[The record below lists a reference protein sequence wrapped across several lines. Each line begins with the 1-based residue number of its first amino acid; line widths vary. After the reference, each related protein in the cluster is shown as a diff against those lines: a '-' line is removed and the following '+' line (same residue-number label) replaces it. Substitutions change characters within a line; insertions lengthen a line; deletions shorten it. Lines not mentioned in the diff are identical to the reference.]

1 MAGGRANVEEGLQTG
16 LDIVATLAWWD
27 WQASETL
34 QSEEELSSQSSY
46 GLISIIASLFLLSLL
61 AVVFFLV
68 YAGNKAKQNFVTKD

>member
-27 WQASETL
+27 WQTSETL
-34 QSEEELSSQSSY
+34 QSEEELNLQSSY

-68 YAGNKAKQNFVTKD
+68 YARKKAKPNFATKD